1 MPDISTLIDI
11 ADSDNLSSGDVIE
24 VVEINTFMGLGD
36 ARQNNLNDVVEN
48 LEDNYSAVTASPPG
62 DIMNGKLWYDETLDK
77 LYVRSSDAWAEIQQA
92 ITRPSFHVDKNG
104 SDQSANAG
112 ASTTL
117 TWSEAGSEDWDT
129 EGDFGSNKWTVG
141 TTGYYIVSVQCT
153 FSFAAAP
160 PSSPEEIRLGVYKEG
175 APTLLYQARLPLDF
189 DTTGGTLVGSIALS
203 AQVFGTAAEEYTA
216 RIFLDTTNA
225 ATIDGTNDLT
235 WFTATRLI

>member
-11 ADSDNLSSGDVIE
+11 ADSDNLASGDVIE
-24 VVEINTFMGLGD
+24 VVEINTFMGLVD

-104 SDQSANAG
+104 SDQSVNTAAL
-112 ASTTL
+112 TTL

-129 EGDFGSNKWTVG
+129 GGDFGSNKWTVG
-141 TTGYYIVSVQCT
+141 TAGYYIVSAQCT
-153 FSFAAAP
+153 FSFATTPTSAP
-160 PSSPEEIRLGVYKEG
+160 KEIRLGIYNEDV
-175 APTLLYQARLPLDF
+175 PTLIYQARLPLDF
-189 DTTGGTLVGSIALS
+189 DSSGGTLIGSIALS
-203 AQVFGTAAEEYTA
+203 AQILGVQGIEYTA
-216 RIFLDTTNA
+216 RVFQDTGNT